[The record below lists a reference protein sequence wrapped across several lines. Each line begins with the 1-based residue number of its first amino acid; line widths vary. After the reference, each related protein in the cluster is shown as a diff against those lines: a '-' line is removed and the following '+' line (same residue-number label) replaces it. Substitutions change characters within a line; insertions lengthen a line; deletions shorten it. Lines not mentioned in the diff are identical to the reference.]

1 MAEEKKMAVLIDA
14 DNVSADYIGVIFE
27 ELANYP
33 YTVTYKHIY
42 GDWTNTRLAGWKKV
56 LLDYSITP
64 IQQYSYTTGK
74 NATDSALIID
84 AMDIMY
90 SGRVDAFCI
99 VSSDSDFTRLA
110 SRLRESGMFLIGMG
124 EKKTPKPFIS
134 ACEVFKYLEVIAKV
148 PEPEPVVQTSTGKK
162 KKTQKEKPLSEDS
175 TKLINLI
182 RKIVDEGSDEDG
194 WMNLGRVANTLQK
207 RIPDYDIRNYGYSK
221 LKQLVIAS
229 NRFKIESRPAGEYA
243 PITYIANK

>member
-1 MAEEKKMAVLIDA
+1 
-14 DNVSADYIGVIFE
+14 
-27 ELANYP
+27 
-33 YTVTYKHIY
+33 
-42 GDWTNTRLAGWKKV
+42 
-56 LLDYSITP
+56 
-64 IQQYSYTTGK
+64 
-74 NATDSALIID
+74 
-84 AMDIMY
+84 MDIMY